1 MKRRSFLV
9 AATVAGGAFLV
20 GCAPAARQT
29 LRDGTLPLRDGE
41 IALNGWV
48 KVAPDGTVTAMMGRS
63 EMGQGVHTALMMLV
77 CEELDCAWSQM
88 RAAQAPVDRLYGN
101 VVGLADGTMFRPD
114 DEGAMARATHWFL
127 TVGMRQ
133 VGFNM
138 TGGSASVRDLWT
150 PMREAAAVT
159 RATLVAGVARAWSVA
174 PADVKLEAGTFSG
187 PGGRTMGFGDA
198 VKTLGPKPEPAAGVT
213 LKDPS
218 RFRLIGR
225 SMPRDDAL
233 AKTTGRAA
241 FGIDVRR
248 PDMLFAAVRMSPVP
262 GGRVKAFD
270 GARAKALPGVAGV
283 VSFEPPKGGSGGVA
297 VVADRW
303 WRAKQALEAVEASF
317 DDGPL
322 GGASSQAMM
331 AQLARLLDTEQGW
344 PFWKEG
350 DADAAIAGAKRPPL
364 RADYSA
370 PWLAHATM
378 EPMNCTVEYRGDSA
392 TVWAPTQVPGFA
404 RHAAAQALG
413 LADEAVEIVVT
424 YLGGGFGRRLETDY
438 VALAAQVARGFRGR
452 AVQVLW
458 SREEDMRHDF
468 FRPACVARYTAALD
482 DAGRITALRAVSAG
496 QAPTAAYL
504 PRNTFIPS
512 AGLDKTAVE
521 GAFDT
526 AYRFP
531 AVRVAHIAADLPVPV
546 GYWRS
551 VGHSHQAFFK
561 ESFVD
566 ECAHAAGADPL
577 AYRLA
582 LLEGRP
588 RQRAV
593 LELAAAKAGWGT
605 PVPPAPD
612 GAKAARGIALH
623 ESFGASVAQVAEVS
637 VTADGTIR
645 VHRVTCAIDCGLP
658 VNPDGIAQQ
667 VEGAVVFGLGAALH
681 GRVEFE
687 QGRPAPGNFHEYLP
701 LRLPACPEIAVHIV
715 PSTAPPGGVGEPGVP
730 PIAPAVANAVFA
742 LTGKRLRSLP
752 LALAA

>member
-20 GCAPAARQT
+20 GCAPAARQR
-29 LRDGTLPLRDGE
+29 LRDGTLRLANGE

-48 KVAPDGTVTAMMGRS
+48 KVAPDGTVTALMGRS

-101 VVGLADGTMFRPD
+101 VVGLADGTPFRAH
-114 DEGAMARATHWFL
+114 DEGTLARAYRWGL
-127 TVGMRQ
+127 TAMMRE

-138 TGGSASVRDLWT
+138 TGGSASVRDLWI

-159 RATLVAGVARAWSVA
+159 RATLVAAVAKAWSV
-174 PADVKLEAGTFSG
+174 PVADVKLAEGSFTG
-187 PGGRTMGFGDA
+187 PGGKTMGFGDA
-198 VKTLGPKPEPAAGVT
+198 VKALGPNPEPAAGAT

-218 RFRLIGR
+218 TFRLIGR
-225 SMPRDDAL
+225 SMKRDDAL
-233 AKTTGRAA
+233 AKTTGTAT

-262 GGRVKAFD
+262 GGKVKTFD
-270 GARAKALPGVAGV
+270 GAKAKALPGVAGV
-283 VSFEPPKGGSGGVA
+283 VPFEPPKGASGGVA

-303 WRAKQALEAVEASF
+303 WRAKAALDAVEASF

-322 GGASSQAMM
+322 AGASSEALI
-331 AQLARLLDTEQGW
+331 AGLSRTLDTDTG
-344 PFWKEG
+344 FALWKDG
-350 DADAAIAGAKRPPL
+350 DADAAIAGAAKRVEAEY
-364 RADYSA
+364 RA

-404 RHAAAQALG
+404 RHAAAEALG
-413 LADEAVEIVVT
+413 LADEAVELVVT
-424 YLGGGFGRRLETDY
+424 YLGGGFGRRLETDF
-438 VALAAQVARGFRGR
+438 VVVAAQVAKAFKGR

-468 FRPACVARYTAALD
+468 YRPACVARYAAGLD
-482 DAGRITALRAVSAG
+482 ASGKIAGWRAVSAG
-496 QAPTAAYL
+496 QGPTAAYL
-504 PRNTFIPS
+504 PRNTFIPN
-512 AGLDKTAVE
+512 AGLDKTALE
-521 GAFDT
+521 GAYDA

-531 AVRVAHIAADLPVPV
+531 AVRVAHVAVDLPVPV

-561 ESFVD
+561 ESFLD

-593 LELAAAKAGWGT
+593 LELAASKAGWGT
-605 PVPPAPD
+605 PVPAAPD
-612 GAKAARGIALH
+612 GAKAARGLALH
-623 ESFGASVAQVAEVS
+623 ESFGATVAQVAEVS
-637 VTADGTIR
+637 VAADGTIR
-645 VHRVTCAIDCGLP
+645 VHRVTCAIDCGVP

-667 VEGAVVFGLGAALH
+667 LEGSVVFGLSAALN
-681 GRVEFE
+681 GRVDIE
-687 QGRPAPGNFHEYLP
+687 QGRPKPGNFHEYAP
-701 LRLPACPEIAVHIV
+701 LRLPECPEIAVHVV
-715 PSTAPPGGVGEPGVP
+715 PSTAPPEGVGEPAVP
-730 PIAPAVANAVFA
+730 PVAPAVANAVFA
-742 LTGKRLRSLP
+742 LTGKRLRALP
-752 LALAA
+752 LSLAA